1 MNNITRSTMPFG
13 SAMVISA
20 FPGVGKSYI
29 AQSSGGGGI
38 LDSDSS
44 QFSWLRDKYGNKI
57 LGEDNKPIRDPQF
70 LEKYIKHIKD
80 NIDEADIIFVSSH
93 DNVRKALNDN
103 GIKHCIVFP
112 DDSMRDE
119 MLTRYKKRGNDTG
132 FIEMMK
138 ANWNSFINGMKQDPC
153 PNKVVLKSGQYLS
166 DVMPEVKQKLKLYI

>member
-1 MNNITRSTMPFG
+1 MNNITSSPMSFG

-29 AQSSGGGGI
+29 AQSSGGGI

-44 QFSWLRDKYGNKI
+44 QFSWLRDKNGNKI
-57 LGEDNKPIRDPQF
+57 LDGKGKPVRDPHF
-70 LEKYIKHIKD
+70 LDNYMQHIKD
-80 NIDEADIIFVSSH
+80 NIDDADIIFVSSH

-103 GIKHCIVFP
+103 NIKHCIVFP

-119 MLTRYKKRGNDTG
+119 MLKRYKKRGNDTS

-138 ANWNSFINGMKQDPC
+138 TNWDNFINGMKQDPC

-166 DVMPEVKQKLKLYI
+166 DVMPEVKQKLKLYV